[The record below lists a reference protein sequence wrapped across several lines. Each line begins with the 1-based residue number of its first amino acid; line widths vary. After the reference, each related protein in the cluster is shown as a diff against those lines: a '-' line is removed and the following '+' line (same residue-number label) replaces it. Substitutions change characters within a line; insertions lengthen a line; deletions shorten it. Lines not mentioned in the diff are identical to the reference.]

1 MAERKKVLILTYY
14 WPPSGGTGVQ
24 RWLHFTRYLHELGW
38 DPIIY
43 TPSNPEAP
51 VQDES
56 LLAFVPKDIQVIQ
69 TEIWEPTQLYLK
81 FTGNKGKQLH
91 TGFLQEKGG
100 KNSKWQKKDREK
112 ELSLF

>member
-1 MAERKKVLILTYY
+1 MNKRIIIGIL
-14 WPPSGGTGVQ
+14 GTLFFAFNSTVAVAQ
-24 RWLHFTRYLHELGW
+24 EPTK
-38 DPIIY
+38 
-43 TPSNPEAP
+43 PE
-51 VQDES
+51 E
-56 LLAFVPKDIQVIQ
+56 

-100 KNSKWQKKDREK
+100 KNSKWQKKDSEK